1 MLWRMPPEPR
11 TARIGSMFIHFHD
24 STELL
29 RRERCWRE
37 PGVEIAQRARAERLL
52 ALFAAEGPVDR
63 RAEAENELHR
73 LGGRRRPPP
82 REVVPQ
88 QPPPR
93 RRRRGDR
100 RASPAPRRRQ
110 RAAREA

>member
-1 MLWRMPPEPR
+1 MLWRMPTEPR

-37 PGVEIAQRARAERLL
+37 PGVEVAQRARAERLL

-63 RAEAENELHR
+63 REEAPNEVHPVGSLHVP
-73 LGGRRRPPP
+73 RPPWGAP
-82 REVVPQ
+82 THPPHRP
-88 QPPPR
+88 PARAPPR
-93 RRRRGDR
+93 
-100 RASPAPRRRQ
+100 PA
-110 RAAREA
+110 

>member
-1 MLWRMPPEPR
+1 MLWRMPTEPR
-11 TARIGSMFIHFHD
+11 PARIGSMFIHFHD

-63 RAEAENELHR
+63 WEEAEIDVHR
-73 LGGRRRPPP
+73 LEGRRVRAAGDVAQQSPHPRP
-82 REVVPQ
+82 
-88 QPPPR
+88 
-93 RRRRGDR
+93 RGR
-100 RASPAPRRRQ
+100 RAPRQ
-110 RAAREA
+110 

>member
-1 MLWRMPPEPR
+1 MLWRMPAEPR

-37 PGVEIAQRARAERLL
+37 PGVEVAQRARAESLL

-63 RAEAENELHR
+63 REEAGNNGHR
-73 LGGRRRPPP
+73 PGGCPLPPP
-82 REVVPQ
+82 RGVAPAKA
-88 QPPPR
+88 PPPR
-93 RRRRGDR
+93 ARRRARG
-100 RASPAPRRRQ
+100 Q
-110 RAAREA
+110 R

>member
-63 RAEAENELHR
+63 REEAPNDGHR
-73 LGGRRRPPP
+73 PGCRPPAPPPARRPTNPPPPPP
-82 REVVPQ
+82 R
-88 QPPPR
+88 PPSS
-93 RRRRGDR
+93 
-100 RASPAPRRRQ
+100 SPGPP
-110 RAAREA
+110 